1 MNARDLG
8 GGTAPFLRENE
19 AFDLFV
25 TIFFRVIKLKE
36 SNCHT
41 KISGFRKL
49 LLLKMF

>member
-25 TIFFRVIKLKE
+25 TIFSCNKIKR
-36 SNCHT
+36 
-41 KISGFRKL
+41 I
-49 LLLKMF
+49 